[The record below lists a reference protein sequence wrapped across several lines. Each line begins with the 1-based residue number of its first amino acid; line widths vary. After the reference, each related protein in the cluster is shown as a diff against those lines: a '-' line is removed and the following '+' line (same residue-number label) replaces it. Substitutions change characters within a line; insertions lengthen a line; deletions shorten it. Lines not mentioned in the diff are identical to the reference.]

1 MKSNPIWRCLVP
13 CLLLLVLLT
22 ACGGDIGAG
31 GPGPKEPAESAA
43 VPTGSS
49 PGSSSSPVQ
58 SGGSF
63 ACVDWV
69 RFATPQDQ
77 YDKAG
82 LVLIGKSLS
91 QAGETSIY
99 GHMATTHLVQVEQI
113 LKGNPGEGNL
123 HITSTP
129 PTCTAGE
136 PYPNGDPL
144 DTAER
149 VIIFASKQGSEW
161 FTITP
166 AQGVMPFPQGSNL
179 PFP

>member
-1 MKSNPIWRCLVP
+1 MKSIQIWRCLVP
-13 CLLLLVLLT
+13 TLLLSVLLT
-22 ACGGDIGAG
+22 SCGNEGTGGAG
-31 GPGPKEPAESAA
+31 PTEVTEPKTTATS
-43 VPTGSS
+43 TILSS
-49 PGSSSSPVQ
+49 PSSPVQ
-58 SGGSF
+58 SGGPL

-69 RFATPQDQ
+69 RFETPQNQ
-77 YDKAG
+77 YDNAA
-82 LVLIGKSLS
+82 LVLIGKSVS

-99 GHMATTHLVQVEQI
+99 GHRATTHLVEVEQI
-113 LKGNPGEGNL
+113 LKGDPGEGNL

-136 PYPNGDPL
+136 SYPDGDPL

-166 AQGVMPFPQGSNL
+166 AQGVLPFPQGSNL